1 MLNQKREI
9 RLLESN
15 LQAAERSLESVKNS
29 SVPHEKVEEQIQKH
43 IEVFKGDIN
52 LFREENNTLRS
63 KLQNL
68 ASENLHRDRE
78 LGENRIC
85 LQEAK
90 MNLKEKEEEIKNLLG
105 DMREVK
111 KSESSLISI
120 INDIKSSNLRLEQKM
135 ADIEQDYIYRLEEN
149 TQ

>member
-1 MLNQKREI
+1 M
-9 RLLESN
+9 
-15 LQAAERSLESVKNS
+15 
-29 SVPHEKVEEQIQKH
+29 PHEKVEEQIQKH

-68 ASENLHRDRE
+68 ASENSHRDRE

-135 ADIEQDYIYRLEEN
+135 ADIEQDYIYRLEEK